1 MNTNN
6 KVLELTFTVEGSRS
20 MTLSI
25 PCPKDDLTL
34 ETVKEKAALIL
45 PGAGILFRPCGHGF
59 QAGEDRR
66 NQCDRTGITRN
77 GTVRCLTSHLSVLL
91 FTTYDYHK
99 GEHYGYHV

>member
-45 PGAGILFRPCGHGF
+45 PVLESSSGHAGTAFK
-59 QAGEDRR
+59 QAKIVET
-66 NQCDRTGITRN
+66 NA
-77 GTVRCLTSHLSVLL
+77 TVL
-91 FTTYDYHK
+91 
-99 GEHYGYHV
+99 E

>member
-34 ETVKEKAALIL
+34 ETVKEKAALIFPVL
-45 PGAGILFRPCGHGF
+45 ESSSGHTVTAF
-59 QAGEDRR
+59 KQAKIVE
-66 NQCDRTGITRN
+66 TSA
-77 GTVRCLTSHLSVLL
+77 TVL
-91 FTTYDYHK
+91 
-99 GEHYGYHV
+99 E

>member
-45 PGAGILFRPCGHGF
+45 
-59 QAGEDRR
+59 
-66 NQCDRTGITRN
+66 
-77 GTVRCLTSHLSVLL
+77 SVLESSSGHAVTAFKQAKIVETSATVL
-91 FTTYDYHK
+91 
-99 GEHYGYHV
+99 E

>member
-45 PGAGILFRPCGHGF
+45 PVLESSSCHVVTAFK
-59 QAGEDRR
+59 QAKIVE
-66 NQCDRTGITRN
+66 TSA
-77 GTVRCLTSHLSVLL
+77 TVL
-91 FTTYDYHK
+91 
-99 GEHYGYHV
+99 E

>member
-34 ETVKEKAALIL
+34 ETVKEKEKAALIL
-45 PGAGILFRPCGHGF
+45 PVLESSSGHAVTAF
-59 QAGEDRR
+59 KQAKIVE
-66 NQCDRTGITRN
+66 TSA
-77 GTVRCLTSHLSVLL
+77 TVL
-91 FTTYDYHK
+91 
-99 GEHYGYHV
+99 E

>member
-45 PGAGILFRPCGHGF
+45 PVLESSSGHAVTAFKQAKIVIPVRPYWNNEERDCPMSDVPSF
-59 QAGEDRR
+59 SPS
-66 NQCDRTGITRN
+66 IYY
-77 GTVRCLTSHLSVLL
+77 L
-91 FTTYDYHK
+91 
-99 GEHYGYHV
+99 

>member
-45 PGAGILFRPCGHGF
+45 PVLESSSGHEERDCPMSDVPSF
-59 QAGEDRR
+59 SPS
-66 NQCDRTGITRN
+66 I
-77 GTVRCLTSHLSVLL
+77 
-91 FTTYDYHK
+91 Y
-99 GEHYGYHV
+99 

>member
-34 ETVKEKAALIL
+34 ETVKEKEKAALIL
-45 PGAGILFRPCGHGF
+45 PVLESSSGHAVTAF
-59 QAGEDRR
+59 KQAKIVET
-66 NQCDRTGITRN
+66 NA
-77 GTVRCLTSHLSVLL
+77 TVL
-91 FTTYDYHK
+91 
-99 GEHYGYHV
+99 E

>member
-25 PCPKDDLTL
+25 PCPKEDLTL

-45 PGAGILFRPCGHGF
+45 PVLESSSGHAVTAF

-77 GTVRCLTSHLSVLL
+77 GTV
-91 FTTYDYHK
+91 
-99 GEHYGYHV
+99 

>member
-34 ETVKEKAALIL
+34 ETVKEKASMITPV
-45 PGAGILFRPCGHGF
+45 PGGVGPMTICMLMANAVSAAERRAGI
-59 QAGEDRR
+59 
-66 NQCDRTGITRN
+66 
-77 GTVRCLTSHLSVLL
+77 
-91 FTTYDYHK
+91 
-99 GEHYGYHV
+99 

>member
-1 MNTNN
+1 MNTNS

-25 PCPKDDLTL
+25 P
-34 ETVKEKAALIL
+34 L
-45 PGAGILFRPCGHGF
+45 PEGRPDARDGEGEGGAHPSGAGILFRPCGHGF

-77 GTVRCLTSHLSVLL
+77 GTV
-91 FTTYDYHK
+91 
-99 GEHYGYHV
+99 

>member
-45 PGAGILFRPCGHGF
+45 PVLESSSGH
-59 QAGEDRR
+59 AKIVE
-66 NQCDRTGITRN
+66 TSA
-77 GTVRCLTSHLSVLL
+77 TVL
-91 FTTYDYHK
+91 
-99 GEHYGYHV
+99 E

>member
-6 KVLELTFTVEGSRS
+6 KVLELTFTVEGSAHPS
-20 MTLSI
+20 
-25 PCPKDDLTL
+25 
-34 ETVKEKAALIL
+34 
-45 PGAGILFRPCGHGF
+45 GAGILFRPCSHGF

-77 GTVRCLTSHLSVLL
+77 GTVQCLTSHPSVLL

-99 GEHYGYHV
+99 GEHYVYHV

>member
-45 PGAGILFRPCGHGF
+45 PVLESSSGHVVTAF
-59 QAGEDRR
+59 KQAKIVE
-66 NQCDRTGITRN
+66 TSA
-77 GTVRCLTSHLSVLL
+77 TVL
-91 FTTYDYHK
+91 
-99 GEHYGYHV
+99 E